1 MLAELKEVEREE
13 VAAGLLSSLPAPA
26 QARLVAGLLASLPA
40 PALHTALAPLPA
52 PDLEPVARLLYKLS
66 SQQTRQSLAVEE
78 GEADHVAQV

>member
-40 PALHTALAPLPA
+40 PALQTALAPLPA
-52 PDLEPVARLLYKLS
+52 PHLEPLARLLYKLS
-66 SQQTRQSLAVEE
+66 SQQTRQGLAEQE
-78 GEADHVAQV
+78 GEADPAAQV